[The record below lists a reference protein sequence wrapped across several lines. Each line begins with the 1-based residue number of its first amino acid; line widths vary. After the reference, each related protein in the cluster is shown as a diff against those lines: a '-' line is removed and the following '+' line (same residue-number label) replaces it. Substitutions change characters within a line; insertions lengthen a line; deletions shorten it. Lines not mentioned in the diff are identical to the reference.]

1 MKSANILMDYTDLV
15 SFFKRGLPI
24 TGIQR
29 VVYEITSAIQADDLD
44 CVITPIGITP
54 FKRRLAPISAPMLEL
69 IEAYGRTNTVKGRSL
84 VAKAVEELS
93 YVRIFK
99 NQPAAAADSSMP
111 RSAPWLVMLGASWS
125 RSNYAGIVSALKSA
139 NISCRKA
146 ILVHDMLPIEQPKL
160 TFRSAHE
167 TFKRWI
173 DLVLETA
180 DVIFTPSRAT
190 AEALIAYQGFDCGR
204 IVTLDFG
211 VSQIGDNTPPKPLKV
226 KGPYILYVSSVHP
239 RKNHRVAIKAWSLA
253 FKGNEEAAPSLVCV
267 GHSKRRK
274 RMMLR
279 AIIRRTPLLARKL
292 HFLAK
297 VDDLALRTLY
307 KNCQMFVFPS
317 RYEGWGLPVAE
328 ALSFGKFGIV
338 SKTTSLP
345 EVGRHFVDYA
355 PPHMT
360 REWADKI
367 KAYATDPE
375 LLREKE
381 REIDRNYRPA
391 TWTDTGRQI
400 MAALRRV
407 DEEAKTARAAKRPTP
422 SHGTPAPE
430 DTARQRVSQT
440 TS

>member
-1 MKSANILMDYTDLV
+1 MTVENILMDYTDLV

-29 VVYEITSAIQADDLD
+29 VVYEITSAIQADDRD

-54 FKRRLAPISAPMLEL
+54 FKRRLAPIGAPMLEL
-69 IEAYGRTNTVKGRSL
+69 IEAYGRTNTVQGRSL

-99 NQPAAAADSSMP
+99 GQAAAAADISMP
-111 RSAPWLVMLGASWS
+111 RANQWLVMLGASWS

-139 NISCRKA
+139 DIACRKA
-146 ILVHDMLPIEQPKL
+146 VLVHDMLPIERPKL
-160 TFRSAHE
+160 TFRSAHA

-180 DVIFTPSRAT
+180 DVIFTPSHAT

-226 KGPYILYVSSVHP
+226 AQPYILYVSSVHP
-239 RKNHRVAIKAWSLA
+239 RKNHRVVIKAWSLA
-253 FKGNEEAAPSLVCV
+253 FKGREQEAPSLVCV
-267 GHSKRRK
+267 GHSKRKK

-279 AIIRRTPLLARKL
+279 AIVRRTPLARKL

-338 SKTTSLP
+338 SRTTSLP
-345 EVGRHFVDYA
+345 EVGQHFVDYA
-355 PPHMT
+355 TPHMP

-367 KAYATDPE
+367 RAYATDPE
-375 LLREKE
+375 LLRQKE
-381 REIDRNYRPA
+381 REIDRNFRP
-391 TWTDTGRQI
+391 TKWTETGRQVVS
-400 MAALRRV
+400 ALQRFDERAGTGRTVKQPAPPRRV
-407 DEEAKTARAAKRPTP
+407 VSP
-422 SHGTPAPE
+422 SEG
-430 DTARQRVSQT
+430 ARQRVTQSAP
-440 TS
+440 

>member
-1 MKSANILMDYTDLV
+1 MTDHNILMDYTDLV

-29 VVYEITSAIQADDLD
+29 VVYEITSAIQADDSGA
-44 CVITPIGITP
+44 VITPIGITP
-54 FKRRLAPISAPMLEL
+54 FKRRLAPINGAMLEL
-69 IEAYGRTNTVKGRSL
+69 IEAYGRTNTVHGRSL

-99 NQPAAAADSSMP
+99 GQVAAAADISMP
-111 RSAPWLVMLGASWS
+111 RADPWLVMLGASWS
-125 RSNYAGIVSALKSA
+125 RSNYHGIISAMKTAGIA
-139 NISCRKA
+139 CRKA
-146 ILVHDMLPIEQPKL
+146 VLVHDMLPIERPKL
-160 TFRSAHE
+160 TFRSAE
-167 TFKRWI
+167 ATFKRWI

-204 IVTLDFG
+204 IVQLDFG

-267 GHSKRRK
+267 GHSKRK
-274 RMMLR
+274 RRMLLR
-279 AIIRRTPLLARKL
+279 AIVRRTPLARKL

-307 KNCQMFVFPS
+307 KGCQMFVFPS

-338 SKTTSLP
+338 SDTTSLP
-345 EVGRHFVDYA
+345 EVGQHFVDYA
-355 PPHMT
+355 KPHMP
-360 REWADKI
+360 REWAAKI
-367 KAYATDPE
+367 KTYATDPA

-381 REIDRNYRPA
+381 CEIDKNFRA
-391 TWTDTGRQI
+391 TTWTETGRQI
-400 MAALRRV
+400 MAALNRF
-407 DEEAKTARAAKRPTP
+407 DERAKTARVAQR
-422 SHGTPAPE
+422 PAPARRVVS
-430 DTARQRVSQT
+430 TSGGARQRVSQT
-440 TS
+440 AP